1 VTASTP
7 DNASDLDPRIE
18 RSRRVIQEATIAEM
32 AEVGYGAMTIE
43 KIAKRAGV
51 SKATLYRQWNGK
63 LDLVESSLEMIKG
76 DMQIDAAAPP
86 RVRIE
91 QVLTWLATYL
101 ADTDD
106 PASACVPSLVSA
118 AQYDPAVREFHHRFS
133 RSRRRMLAELV
144 AEGMT
149 DGDFSSNLDPELTA
163 ELLVGPLFY
172 RRLMS
177 DTPFPPEDVP
187 QVMRAVLG
195 DSTG

>member
-1 VTASTP
+1 MAPATP
-7 DNASDLDPRIE
+7 DDAADVDPRLE

-43 KIAKRAGV
+43 NIAKRAGV

-76 DMQIDAAAPP
+76 EMRIDASAPP
-86 RVRIE
+86 RERIQ

-106 PASACVPSLVSA
+106 PASGCLPALVSA

-133 RSRRRMLAELV
+133 TARRQVLVGLV
-144 AEGMT
+144 AEGIA
-149 DGDFSSNLDPELTA
+149 DGEFSSELDPALTA

-177 DTPFPPEDVP
+177 DTPFAPADVP

-195 DSTG
+195 DSAR